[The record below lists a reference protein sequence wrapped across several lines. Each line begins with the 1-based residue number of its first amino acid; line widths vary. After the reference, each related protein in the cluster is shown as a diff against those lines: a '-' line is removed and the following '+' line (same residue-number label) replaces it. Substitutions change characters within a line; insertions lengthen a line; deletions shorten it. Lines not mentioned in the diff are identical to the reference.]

1 MSRTSSALPTT
12 LSSYD
17 AKLRLARLD
26 GGKFEIGNHKSRL
39 AMFTPYGGDKQL
51 VRVVWHPGDSEFQ
64 VSSNLG
70 EFYIAGPMRG
80 YPMFNFP
87 AFLMAAR
94 VLQTRGFRTRSPAEK
109 DIEAGFDPSRPIE
122 EQGFDMGAAFRW
134 DFVACTECTGII
146 LLPGWENST
155 GAKAERVVA
164 TLSQREVY
172 YLNERYELVE
182 APEMGYTLTWSAPP
196 AAVLPA
202 PPCAAPTVIEAMA
215 DDRSS
220 GCGG

>member
-1 MSRTSSALPTT
+1 MTRNQSLPTSV
-12 LSSYD
+12 SSYD
-17 AKLRLARLD
+17 ASKRLKRLD
-26 GGKFEIGNHKSRL
+26 GGKFDLANTKSRL
-39 AMFTPYGGDKQL
+39 ALFTPYGGDETL
-51 VRVVWHPGDSEFQ
+51 VRVSWHPGNREFA
-64 VSSNLG
+64 VSKALG
-70 EFYIAGPMRG
+70 TFYIAGPMRG
-80 YPMFNFP
+80 YPMCNFP

-94 VLQTRGFRTRSPAEK
+94 VLQTRGFLTKSPAEK

-134 DFVACTECTGII
+134 DFQACTECTGII

-182 APEMGYTLTWSAPP
+182 APDWDYTLTWQPKPSPVP
-196 AAVLPA
+196 AAPA
-202 PPCAAPTVIEAMA
+202 PCAAPSIEEVDDEEEA
-215 DDRSS
+215 DDA
-220 GCGG
+220 